1 MIIKRLTYLAVCLL
15 VLLNV
20 VSTMGG
26 NNEDYS
32 YYNSQV
38 NNSLC
43 LSFKNNRLADCC
55 KQDDMQQIYVHKTG
69 QYTGIFHI
77 KDYKKVLCYDKT
89 KGRFRLYRRR
99 SLGLQRCRHQRRR
112 EREHRRRGRRCM
124 GYNLSRADEQ
134 KLKRK
139 GCELY
144 DKMGGFAYIS
154 AENNSLF
161 LGLRK
166 GRAQKHKKRGRNEVW
181 EPKERNKQFM
191 LISESNFKSIKRHG
205 VC

>member
-26 NNEDYS
+26 NNEEYS
-32 YYNSQV
+32 YYNSQI

-69 QYTGIFHI
+69 KYTGIFHI

-99 SLGLQRCRHQRRR
+99 NLGLERCRHQRRR
-112 EREHRRRGRRCM
+112 EREHRRRGRRYAGCRLI
-124 GYNLSRADEQ
+124 NADVH
-134 KLKRK
+134 KLKQK

-144 DKMGGFAYIS
+144 DAMGRFAYIS
-154 AENNSLF
+154 AEKNSLF
-161 LGLRK
+161 LGLRR
-166 GRAQKHKKRGRNEVW
+166 GRAQKHKKRNRKHVW
-181 EPKERNKQFM
+181 EPKEKNKQFM
-191 LISESNFKSIKRHG
+191 LISESNFKTIKLDG